1 MFRRD
6 RRLLAEP
13 CHFMEH
19 TSPDGG
25 TDLHSFDDA
34 AQSAGMLYG
43 LFESHSLSGYSMQ
56 FYTGSRIYFTAFCR
70 VRAFD
75 LPLTPLLG
83 GDFKILDS
91 VRVSRIRFYSGIFFT
106 S

>member
-1 MFRRD
+1 
-6 RRLLAEP
+6 
-13 CHFMEH
+13 
-19 TSPDGG
+19 
-25 TDLHSFDDA
+25 
-34 AQSAGMLYG
+34 MLYG
-43 LFESHSLSGYSMQ
+43 LFESDSLSGYSMQ

-83 GDFKILDS
+83 GDFKIFDS

>member
-1 MFRRD
+1 
-6 RRLLAEP
+6 
-13 CHFMEH
+13 MEH

-43 LFESHSLSGYSMQ
+43 LFESQ

>member
-1 MFRRD
+1 
-6 RRLLAEP
+6 
-13 CHFMEH
+13 MEH

-83 GDFKILDS
+83 GDFKILD
-91 VRVSRIRFYSGIFFT
+91 FYSVFATPLLTFLLDSIYQRDQCFGG
-106 S
+106 

>member
-19 TSPDGG
+19 TPPDGG

-43 LFESHSLSGYSMQ
+43 LFESHSFSGYSMQ
-56 FYTGSRIYFTAFCR
+56 FYTGSRIYFTVSGR
-70 VRAFD
+70 IRASD

-83 GDFKILDS
+83 GDFKILDF
-91 VRVSRIRFYSGIFFT
+91 VRV
-106 S
+106 